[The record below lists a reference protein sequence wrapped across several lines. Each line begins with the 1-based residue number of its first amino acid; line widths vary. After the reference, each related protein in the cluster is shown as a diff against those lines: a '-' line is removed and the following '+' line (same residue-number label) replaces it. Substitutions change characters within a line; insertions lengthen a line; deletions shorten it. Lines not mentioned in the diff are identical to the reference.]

1 MKRILKVSL
10 LLAVILTAMG
20 AHADE
25 IDFALFV
32 KNEIGQGKKVSF
44 AFNQVKKVEL
54 SLYDSNEKMIHTETV
69 SSKESINRT
78 YDLNQL
84 PEGTYYLEAETALK
98 VARYKIRV
106 VNDVAIL
113 SKKAISEVYKPV
125 LVKKEGAVSVTIQ
138 NPENTAVSVIIYD
151 GENNEVYN
159 ADLTGTNVTKTFDIS
174 RVSNEDYTFVMN
186 YGNKTFV
193 ETVVSR

>member
-10 LLAVILTAMG
+10 MLAVILTAMG

-159 ADLTGTNVTKTFDIS
+159 AELTGTNVTKTFDIS

>member
-10 LLAVILTAMG
+10 MLAVILTAMG